1 MSAVTL
7 DAQQGVRALYRDHH
21 GWLQAWLHKKLGNA
35 FDAADLAHDT
45 FLRILSARDNFGAQD
60 SDLAQDRA
68 PDLVQ
73 DRAPDLQ
80 GGLDL
85 REPRAYL
92 TTVAKRVLLNHY
104 RRLSLERAYLD
115 ALAVLPESLAPSPED
130 RLVILETLHEID
142 AMLDRLSPKARMTFL
157 LAQLE
162 GLTYAEIAGRLQV
175 NIRTVKRYMA
185 AAYEECI
192 LLTI

>member
-1 MSAVTL
+1 MSSVSL

-21 GWLQAWLHKKLGNA
+21 GWLQSWLHRKLGNA

-45 FLRILSARDNFGAQD
+45 FLRILSARDKRGAL
-60 SDLAQDRA
+60 DLD
-68 PDLVQ
+68 
-73 DRAPDLQ
+73 
-80 GGLDL
+80 LDL

-92 TTVAKRVLLNHY
+92 TTVAGRLVLNHY
-104 RRLSLERAYLD
+104 RRLSLERAYLE
-115 ALAVLPESLAPSPED
+115 ALAALPASQVPSPED
-130 RLVILETLHEID
+130 QAVILETLHEID
-142 AMLDRLSPKARMTFL
+142 AMLDRLSAKTRTTFL

-162 GLTYAEIAGRLQV
+162 GLTYAEIAERLQV

-192 LLTI
+192 LLTT

>member
-1 MSAVTL
+1 MSAVQL
-7 DAQQGVRALYRDHH
+7 DGQHGVRTLYRDHH
-21 GWLQAWLHKKLGNA
+21 GWLQAWLHRKLGNA

-45 FLRILSARDNFGAQD
+45 FLRILSAREKTGT
-60 SDLAQDRA
+60 
-68 PDLVQ
+68 PDPGT
-73 DRAPDLQ
+73 PD
-80 GGLDL
+80 LDL

-92 TTVAKRVLLNHY
+92 TTVAGRVLLNHY

-115 ALAVLPESLAPSPED
+115 ALAALPESLVPSTED
-130 RLVILETLHEID
+130 RLIILETLHEID
-142 AMLDRLSPKARMTFL
+142 AMLDRLAPKARMTFL

-162 GLTYAEIAGRLQV
+162 GLTYAQIAERLQV
-175 NIRTVKRYMA
+175 SVRTIKRYMA

>member
-1 MSAVTL
+1 MSSVSL

-21 GWLQAWLHKKLGNA
+21 GWLQSWLHRKLGNA

-45 FLRILSARDNFGAQD
+45 FVRILCARDKQD
-60 SDLAQDRA
+60 ALD
-68 PDLVQ
+68 PDL
-73 DRAPDLQ
+73 DLH
-80 GGLDL
+80 LDL

-92 TTVAKRVLLNHY
+92 TTVARRLVLNHY

-115 ALAVLPESLAPSPED
+115 ALATLPESLVPSPED
-130 RLVILETLHEID
+130 QAVILETLHEID
-142 AMLDRLSPKARMTFL
+142 AMLDRLSAKARTTFL

-162 GLTYAEIAGRLQV
+162 GLTYAEIAERLQV

-192 LLTI
+192 LLTT

>member
-1 MSAVTL
+1 MSSVPL
-7 DAQQGVRALYRDHH
+7 DTQQGVRALYRDHH
-21 GWLQAWLHKKLGNA
+21 GWLQSWLHRKLGNA

-45 FLRILSARDNFGAQD
+45 FLRILCARDRQNALD
-60 SDLAQDRA
+60 
-68 PDLVQ
+68 PD
-73 DRAPDLQ
+73 
-80 GGLDL
+80 LDL

-92 TTVAKRVLLNHY
+92 TTVAGRLVLNHY

-115 ALAVLPESLAPSPED
+115 ALATLPESLVPSPED
-130 RLVILETLHEID
+130 QAVILETLHEID
-142 AMLDRLSPKARMTFL
+142 AMLDRLSAKARTTFL

-162 GLTYAEIAGRLQV
+162 GLTYAEIAERLQV

-192 LLTI
+192 LLTT

>member
-1 MSAVTL
+1 MSSVPL

-21 GWLQAWLHKKLGNA
+21 GWLQSWLHRKLGNA

-45 FLRILSARDNFGAQD
+45 FLRILCARDRQNALD
-60 SDLAQDRA
+60 
-68 PDLVQ
+68 PD
-73 DRAPDLQ
+73 
-80 GGLDL
+80 LDL

-92 TTVAKRVLLNHY
+92 TTVAGRLVLNHY

-115 ALAVLPESLAPSPED
+115 ALATLPESLVPSPED
-130 RLVILETLHEID
+130 QAMILETLHEID
-142 AMLDRLSPKARMTFL
+142 AMLDRLSAKARTTFL

-162 GLTYAEIAGRLQV
+162 GLTYAEIAERLQV

-192 LLTI
+192 LLTT

>member
-1 MSAVTL
+1 MSSVPL

-21 GWLQAWLHKKLGNA
+21 GWLQSWLHRKLGNA

-45 FLRILSARDNFGAQD
+45 FLRILCARDKHHPLD
-60 SDLAQDRA
+60 
-68 PDLVQ
+68 PD
-73 DRAPDLQ
+73 
-80 GGLDL
+80 LDL

-92 TTVAKRVLLNHY
+92 TTVAGRLVLNHY

-115 ALAVLPESLAPSPED
+115 ALATLPESQVPSPED
-130 RLVILETLHEID
+130 QAVILETLHEID
-142 AMLDRLSPKARMTFL
+142 AMLDRLSAKARTTFL

-162 GLTYAEIAGRLQV
+162 GLTYADIAERLQV

-192 LLTI
+192 LLTT

>member
-1 MSAVTL
+1 MSSVPL

-21 GWLQAWLHKKLGNA
+21 GWLQSWLHRKLGNA

-45 FLRILSARDNFGAQD
+45 FLRILCARDRQNALD
-60 SDLAQDRA
+60 
-68 PDLVQ
+68 PD
-73 DRAPDLQ
+73 
-80 GGLDL
+80 LDL

-92 TTVAKRVLLNHY
+92 TTVAGRLVLNHY

-115 ALAVLPESLAPSPED
+115 ALSTLPESLVPSPED
-130 RLVILETLHEID
+130 QAVILETLHEID
-142 AMLDRLSPKARMTFL
+142 AMLDRLSAKARTTFL

-162 GLTYAEIAGRLQV
+162 GLTYAEIAERLQV

-192 LLTI
+192 LLTT

>member
-1 MSAVTL
+1 MSSVPL

-21 GWLQAWLHKKLGNA
+21 GWLKSWLHRKLGNA

-45 FLRILSARDNFGAQD
+45 FLRILSARDKQG
-60 SDLAQDRA
+60 SL
-68 PDLVQ
+68 DLV
-73 DRAPDLQ
+73 PD
-80 GGLDL
+80 LDL

-92 TTVAKRVLLNHY
+92 TTVAGRLVLNHY

-115 ALAVLPESLAPSPED
+115 ALATLPESLVPSPED
-130 RLVILETLHEID
+130 QAVILETLHEID
-142 AMLDRLSPKARMTFL
+142 AMLDRLSAKARMTFL
-157 LAQLE
+157 FAQLE
-162 GLTYAEIAGRLQV
+162 GLTYAEIAERLQV

-192 LLTI
+192 LLTT

>member
-1 MSAVTL
+1 MSSVPL

-21 GWLQAWLHKKLGNA
+21 GWLQSWLHRKLGNA

-45 FLRILSARDNFGAQD
+45 FLRILCARDKQNALD
-60 SDLAQDRA
+60 
-68 PDLVQ
+68 PD
-73 DRAPDLQ
+73 
-80 GGLDL
+80 LDL

-92 TTVAKRVLLNHY
+92 TTVAGRLVLNHY

-115 ALAVLPESLAPSPED
+115 ALATLPESLVPSPED
-130 RLVILETLHEID
+130 QAVILETLHEID
-142 AMLDRLSPKARMTFL
+142 AMLDRLSAKARTTFL

-162 GLTYAEIAGRLQV
+162 GLTYAEIAERLQV

-192 LLTI
+192 LLTT

>member
-1 MSAVTL
+1 MTSVPL
-7 DAQQGVRALYRDHH
+7 DAQQGMRALYRDHH
-21 GWLQAWLHKKLGNA
+21 GWLQSWLHRKLGNA

-45 FLRILSARDNFGAQD
+45 FLRILNAHDRRGTPNLDA
-60 SDLAQDRA
+60 DLA
-68 PDLVQ
+68 PE
-73 DRAPDLQ
+73 
-80 GGLDL
+80 LDF

-92 TTVAKRVLLNHY
+92 TTVAGRLVLNHY

-115 ALAVLPESLAPSPED
+115 ALATLPESLVPSPED
-130 RLVILETLHEID
+130 QAVILETLHEID
-142 AMLDRLSPKARMTFL
+142 AMLDRLSAKVRTTFL

-162 GLTYAEIAGRLQV
+162 GLTYAEIAERLQV

-192 LLTI
+192 LLTT

>member
-1 MSAVTL
+1 MTSVPL
-7 DAQQGVRALYRDHH
+7 DAQQGMRALYRDHH
-21 GWLQAWLHKKLGNA
+21 GWLQSWLHRKLGNA

-45 FLRILSARDNFGAQD
+45 FLRILNAHDKRVAADQ
-60 SDLAQDRA
+60 DLA
-68 PDLVQ
+68 PE
-73 DRAPDLQ
+73 
-80 GGLDL
+80 LDF

-92 TTVAKRVLLNHY
+92 TTVAGRLVLNHY

-115 ALAVLPESLAPSPED
+115 ALASLPEALVPSPED
-130 RLVILETLHEID
+130 QAVILETLHEID
-142 AMLDRLSPKARMTFL
+142 AMLDRLSARARTTFL

-162 GLTYAEIAGRLQV
+162 GLTYAEIAERLRV

-192 LLTI
+192 LLTT

>member
-1 MSAVTL
+1 MSSVPL

-21 GWLQAWLHKKLGNA
+21 GWLQSWLHRKLGNA

-45 FLRILSARDNFGAQD
+45 FVRILCAHDKQP
-60 SDLAQDRA
+60 A
-68 PDLVQ
+68 PE
-73 DRAPDLQ
+73 
-80 GGLDL
+80 LDL

-92 TTVAKRVLLNHY
+92 TTVAGRLVLNHY

-115 ALAVLPESLAPSPED
+115 ALASLPGSLAPSPED
-130 RLVILETLHEID
+130 QAVILETLHEID
-142 AMLDRLSPKARMTFL
+142 AMLDRLSARARTTFL

-162 GLTYAEIAGRLQV
+162 GLTYAEIAERIQV
-175 NIRTVKRYMA
+175 SIRTVKRYMA

-192 LLTI
+192 LLTT

>member
-1 MSAVTL
+1 MSSVSL

-21 GWLQAWLHKKLGNA
+21 GWLQSWLHRKLGNA

-45 FLRILSARDNFGAQD
+45 FLRILCARDKQD
-60 SDLAQDRA
+60 TLD
-68 PDLVQ
+68 PD
-73 DRAPDLQ
+73 
-80 GGLDL
+80 LDL

-92 TTVAKRVLLNHY
+92 TTVAARLVLNHY

-115 ALAVLPESLAPSPED
+115 ALATLPESQVPSPED
-130 RLVILETLHEID
+130 QAVILETLHEID
-142 AMLDRLSPKARMTFL
+142 AMLDRLSAKARTTFL

-162 GLTYAEIAGRLQV
+162 GLTYAEIAERLKV

-192 LLTI
+192 LLTT

>member
-1 MSAVTL
+1 MSSVPL
-7 DAQQGVRALYRDHH
+7 DAQLGMRALYRDHH
-21 GWLQAWLHKKLGNA
+21 GWLQSWLHRKLGNA

-45 FLRILSARDNFGAQD
+45 FVRILSARD
-60 SDLAQDRA
+60 SRST
-68 PDLVQ
+68 PDL
-73 DRAPDLQ
+73 DPE
-80 GGLDL
+80 LDL

-92 TTVAKRVLLNHY
+92 TTVAGRLVLNHY

-115 ALAVLPESLAPSPED
+115 ALAVLPELQVPSPED
-130 RLVILETLHEID
+130 QAVILETLHEID
-142 AMLDRLSPKARMTFL
+142 AMLDRLSAKARTTFL

-162 GLTYAEIAGRLQV
+162 GLTYAEIAERLQV

-192 LLTI
+192 LLTT